1 MQLGANILLQGE
13 SATAAG
19 LEENRE
25 LDAKTFQCSGDG
37 GNICVVRAMQ
47 RWRNGRN
54 SLLRMQGGRMAMT
67 QLSWGCCG

>member
-1 MQLGANILLQGE
+1 
-13 SATAAG
+13 
-19 LEENRE
+19 
-25 LDAKTFQCSGDG
+25 
-37 GNICVVRAMQ
+37 VVRAMQ